1 LIREGS
7 AGGRDPSFRSA
18 GGRARGEP
26 WQAQRL
32 ARVVFAVLVVAC
44 FAAFVLTQRLKHTP
58 TVVQNF
64 QADKAFRPTSVP
76 AASCRG
82 KVPRAQVNASER
94 IEYLSF
100 KPTHAEA
107 VTAEIIDSSE
117 RYVATIVRDM
127 RTERYKQLSLCWN
140 GQRGPMQRGGLAP
153 AGEYR
158 VRVKLHGLNRTVN
171 ATDTFKLERRP

>member
-1 LIREGS
+1 LIRIGF
-7 AGGRDPSFRSA
+7 APQGGSA

-26 WQAQRL
+26 TGAQRL
-32 ARVVFAVLVVAC
+32 ARVVFAVLVFAC
-44 FAAFVLTQRLKHTP
+44 FVAFVLTQRLKHTP
-58 TVVQNF
+58 TVVQDF
-64 QADKAFRPTSVP
+64 QADEAFHPTGAP

-107 VTAEIIDSSE
+107 VTVEIIDSSE
-117 RYVATIVRDM
+117 RYVATIARDLPS
-127 RTERYKQLSLCWN
+127 ERYKQLSLCWN
-140 GQRGPMQRGGLAP
+140 GQRGPTQSGGLAP

-158 VRVKLHGLNRTVN
+158 MRVKLHGLGRTVN
-171 ATDTFKLERRP
+171 ATDSFKLEQRP